1 MSGRKFQTI
10 LSFLHVCDL
19 NKQPNKSDPEY
30 DPAYKVSELQQLLEG
45 RYKRLFIPG
54 QYLLL
59 DETLIRAF
67 GRIKFKVRII
77 TKSARYGIKLY
88 VITDAVTAF
97 VLKVIFTQKKHTN
110 NKMRMY

>member
-1 MSGRKFQTI
+1 
-10 LSFLHVCDL
+10 LHVCDL
-19 NKQPNKSDPEY
+19 NKQPNKSDPKY
-30 DPAYKVSELQQLLEG
+30 DLAYKVSELQQLLEA

-54 QYLLL
+54 QYLSL
-59 DETLIRAF
+59 DETLVCAF

-97 VLKVIFTQKKHTN
+97 VLKVIIYTEKNISTT
-110 NKMRMY
+110 R